1 MYDNSQDRNFNQKL
15 SDLAYSQKSEEDCQK
30 DNTQHVNKRHIA
42 REKYRS
48 EMKKLKK
55 AKKRDD
61 VTYNIW
67 ENKKWK

>member
-42 REKYRS
+42 REKHRS

-55 AKKRDD
+55 KLKRDN
-61 VTYNIW
+61 VTCAPW